1 MAGVGNVDNLD
12 TDLSTDEARK
22 RGSNGGKRSGEARR
36 EKKRLSQI
44 YADFLEKKFGAEF
57 GGKTGAQMAE
67 DFIAGLIYK
76 KHPAAI
82 AMLKELREGTE
93 GSKVEHSGGISVV
106 WQDNIPESKE

>member
-1 MAGVGNVDNLD
+1 MPRTGRVENLD
-12 TDLSTDEARK
+12 PARSK
-22 RGSNGGKRSGEARR
+22 EVARERGANGGRKSGESKR
-36 EKKRLSQI
+36 ERKRLSQI

-57 GGKTGAQMAE
+57 EGKTGAQMAE

-93 GSKVEHSGGISVV
+93 GSKVEHSGSIVIQATS
-106 WQDNIPESKE
+106 QDEAL